1 MLQIGI
7 CNFTNRYK
15 FNTRLEISGNALH
28 EVSNGRLLGVH
39 SDNKLSWQSNTDSIV
54 KRAYMRMPMLHKLY
68 SFALPVSDLIEI
80 YILYIRS
87 VVESSA
93 VVWHSSLT
101 IGQELEIERI
111 QKVALRIIL
120 KERYNSYE
128 QALKQCGLST
138 LKERRTQLCLTFAR
152 KCAKSEKN
160 EDMFPRKRSAY
171 NTRHQEKF
179 IVTRSNTDR
188 LKYSAIPYMQRLLN
202 KHGC

>member
-68 SFALPVSDLIEI
+68 SFAVPVSDLIE
-80 YILYIRS
+80 ILYIRS

-101 IGQELEIERI
+101 LGQELEIERI

-202 KHGC
+202 KHGF